1 MAGCHGRVARG
12 EETPLR
18 TKENG
23 HKSAERASSRP
34 PSDRISP
41 DLRPTG
47 RRRAEQLTPKRRS
60 NSGRA
65 SRRLAQRSPRS
76 RERSSF
82 DDCSGLD
89 RSSFQSVET
98 RGREQVEVE
107 SRDGA
112 RGDHEGEHD
121 GVIRPPRSDRVV
133 ALDSSQSVEAV
144 TQGALLT
151 SSGRRAAPTV
161 FTSGG
166 GEPGLPVPRPS
177 GSGEAESDSCRRS
190 KTTSAWRAIASSARP
205 KPVRHE
211 NLPTW

>member
-1 MAGCHGRVARG
+1 MGTGTTTAETLDGRSLSNQAAPLQAGDPRRPSFA
-12 EETPLR
+12 LR
-18 TKENG
+18 
-23 HKSAERASSRP
+23 
-34 PSDRISP
+34 SP
-41 DLRPTG
+41 
-47 RRRAEQLTPKRRS
+47 RR
-60 NSGRA
+60 
-65 SRRLAQRSPRS
+65 PRS
-76 RERSSF
+76 RERSLF

-133 ALDSSQSVEAV
+133 ALESPQSIEAV

-151 SSGRRAAPTV
+151 SSGRHSAPTV
-161 FTSGG
+161 FTCGG

-177 GSGEAESDSCRRS
+177 GSGETESDSCRRS

>member
-1 MAGCHGRVARG
+1 MGTGTTTVETLDGRSLSNQAAPLQAGDPRRPSFA
-12 EETPLR
+12 LL
-18 TKENG
+18 
-23 HKSAERASSRP
+23 SSR
-34 PSDRISP
+34 R
-41 DLRPTG
+41 
-47 RRRAEQLTPKRRS
+47 
-60 NSGRA
+60 
-65 SRRLAQRSPRS
+65 PRS